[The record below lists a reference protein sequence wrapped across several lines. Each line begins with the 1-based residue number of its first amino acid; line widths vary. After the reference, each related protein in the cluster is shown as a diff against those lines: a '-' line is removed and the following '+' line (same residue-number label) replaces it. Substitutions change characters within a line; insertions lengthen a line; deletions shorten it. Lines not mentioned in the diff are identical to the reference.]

1 MKENIAVIGGGQM
14 GSQIAALA
22 AMAGYKTG
30 LYDENKDNLNYRYT
44 FVEENIKN
52 LIDKKIYNK
61 NKLDAYKQNLE
72 LNYSLENVIKDKT
85 FIIEAVVEKYEV
97 KLEIFQKISNILDEK
112 VVMATNSSFIQAS
125 EISKHC
131 NHPERFINMH
141 FFYPPIRMDL
151 IEISHPDNVSEDTL
165 KRTKTVSQ
173 NMGRSVVVLKKETPG
188 FIVNRMLAA
197 LVDEA
202 YELYDEGIADFKD
215 IDLAIKKGLNHPL
228 GPFELSDYSGLDI
241 HYYAKLKKFRES
253 GDPKD
258 EPKDFLKEK
267 VVRGDLGVKT
277 GKGFYEYLED

>member
-30 LYDENKDNLNYRYT
+30 LYDENKDNLDYRYK

-61 NKLDAYKQNLE
+61 NKLDAYNQNLE

-165 KRTKTVSQ
+165 KRTKTVSE

-277 GKGFYEYLED
+277 GKGFYEYVED

>member
-30 LYDENKDNLNYRYT
+30 LYDENKDNLDYRYK

-97 KLEIFQKISNILDEK
+97 KLEIFQKISNILDKK

-165 KRTKTVSQ
+165 KRTKTVSE
-173 NMGRSVVVLKKETPG
+173 NMGRSIVVLKKETPG

-277 GKGFYEYLED
+277 GKGFYEYTKD